1 MKTDAAGEGGDWVR
15 FQDYA
20 SAEFDPQSGMP
31 LVGGTEGEL
40 YFCGLH
46 LAAARGLTTMRTREA
61 VTALKMMFG
70 DEPPCHGNEVSRGP
84 AWKRWIDQ
92 LFHSSQSRPQ

>member
-1 MKTDAAGEGGDWVR
+1 METDVAGEGGDWVR
-15 FQDYA
+15 FQDYK

-31 LVGGTEGEL
+31 LIGGTEGEL

-46 LAAARGLTTMRTREA
+46 LAAATTMRTREA
-61 VTALKMMFG
+61 VTALKTMFN
-70 DEPPCHGNEVSRGP
+70 DEPTYRGDEVSRGS

-92 LFHSSQSRPQ
+92 LFHSLPSRAQ